1 MTRKVC
7 VRVITIA
14 AGAFLLLQPA
24 FSQGKPSAPP
34 AGGGS
39 TGTGSTGI
47 PSSTRTTPS
56 ISTPSTTPSSPTV
69 TQPIFLSGR
78 VMLEDG
84 SVPSEPI
91 TIERVCGTSVHA
103 EGYTDSKGYFGIQ
116 LGNEQAVFQ
125 DATQSGSPSGFGQPG
140 SQGGSMGGAM
150 SSMGTGGTSGNRYM
164 NCDLRARLSGF
175 RSQTVSLSMRRPM
188 DSPDI
193 GTILLHRIA
202 PTEGSVIS
210 AVSLRAPKDARK
222 AFDKGQDALK
232 KHKTDQAEAEF
243 QKATAAYP
251 EYATAWYEL
260 GRIQLGKGQAEEAR
274 KSFDAALKA
283 DPKFVNP
290 YIELSLI
297 ALQAHKWDEL
307 ADVTNRAVQLDPFDY
322 PQAFFFNAVANYNL
336 QNIDAA
342 EKSDREAQRLDTRH
356 QYPKADQLMGIILAQ
371 KQDYAGAA
379 EQLKNYLKLAPDASD
394 APKVRSQLAE
404 IEKLTAQTPPA
415 PPKQDQ

>member
-1 MTRKVC
+1 
-7 VRVITIA
+7 
-14 AGAFLLLQPA
+14 
-24 FSQGKPSAPP
+24 
-34 AGGGS
+34 
-39 TGTGSTGI
+39 
-47 PSSTRTTPS
+47 
-56 ISTPSTTPSSPTV
+56 
-69 TQPIFLSGR
+69 
-78 VMLEDG
+78 MLEDG

-91 TIERVCGTSVHA
+91 TIERLCGASTPT

-116 LGNEQAVFQ
+116 LGNEQGVFQ

-140 SQGGSMGGAM
+140 YQGGSMGSMGGSM
-150 SSMGTGGTSGNRYM
+150 SSMGTSGMGGSRYM
-164 NCDLRARLSGF
+164 NCELRAKLAGF
-175 RSQTVSLSMRRPM
+175 RSQTVSLATRRPM
-188 DSPDI
+188 DPPDI

-232 KHKTDQAEAEF
+232 KHKTDDAEADF

-260 GRIQLGKGQAEEAR
+260 GKIQLGKGQAGDAR
-274 KSFDAALKA
+274 KSFDAALEA

-290 YIELSLI
+290 YLEISLM

-336 QNIDAA
+336 QHIDAA
-342 EKSDREAQRLDTRH
+342 EKSAREAQRLDTRH
-356 QYPKADQLMGIILAQ
+356 QYPKTDQLMGVILAQ
-371 KQDYAGAA
+371 KQDYTGAA
-379 EQLKNYLKLAPDASD
+379 EQLKNYLRFSPGASD
-394 APKVRSQLAE
+394 APSVRTQLE
-404 IEKLTAQTPPA
+404 QIEKLTAQNPPAPPA
-415 PPKQDQ
+415 PPKQDK